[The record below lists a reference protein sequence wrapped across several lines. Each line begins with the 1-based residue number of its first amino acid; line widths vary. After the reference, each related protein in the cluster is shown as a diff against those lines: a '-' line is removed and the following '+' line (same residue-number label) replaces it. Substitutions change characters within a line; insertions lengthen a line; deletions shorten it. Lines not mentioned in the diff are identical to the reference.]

1 MNNLEL
7 QDDSVKS
14 KSKADLIAWI
24 LALVILLLM
33 LVLVSSTVMR
43 MSPTFDEQNHVTR
56 GIAILRTGDYRLSLH
71 HPPLANMLEALPV
84 AWRSET
90 NFTTDMPSWQ
100 DYGIWNASHTTIWE
114 RSKDGVQLIQL
125 ARFPV
130 LLFTLVLGL
139 VIFLWAK
146 ALFGPYGG
154 VLALAFY
161 ALDPNMLA
169 HSGLATTDMAAACTI
184 PLAVYWMRGYFLA
197 PTRWRLLLAGCGIGL
212 ALVAKFSALIL
223 LPIGVLF
230 FVIFALWAPRF
241 TAALPVSWSSFAL
254 PKRLGNMLGVG
265 VAMLLVS
272 AVVVW
277 GVYGFKV
284 ERLGS
289 KPGQPAPAKLSMK
302 NQIPVPALQYFRGLK
317 QVKHDTEAHPTYL
330 LGQSKPSGS
339 WWYYFP
345 VAIVTKTPLPELLA
359 ILGILLLLA
368 VPAWRARLGL
378 PGHEILF
385 LLLPAAIFLLSAMNA
400 GMNLG
405 LRHILPVYP
414 FLLILVGGY
423 VKLPWRGKA
432 LPVVAGLALLLQVA
446 SIYRAQPDYLS
457 YFNVLGGGPAQGYK
471 VLVDSN
477 YDWGQDLGELAKWRS
492 THNQDPLQFC
502 YFGTTPP
509 EAYGI
514 RYTPVKAL
522 GVFNDAPQV
531 DLTQPGYFAISVT
544 NLQAGKVYGGMDYS
558 FLKDVQPIARAG
570 RTIFIYQLP
579 IVPR

>member
-1 MNNLEL
+1 MNNPNL
-7 QDDSVKS
+7 QDDTLKS
-14 KSKADLIAWI
+14 TRKANITAWI
-24 LALVILLLM
+24 LASIILMLM
-33 LVLVSSTVMR
+33 LVQVSGAILK
-43 MSPTFDEQNHVTR
+43 MSPIFDEQNHVTR

-71 HPPLANMLEALPV
+71 HPPLANVLAALPV

-90 NFTTDMPSWQ
+90 NFTTEMPSWQ
-100 DYGIWNASHTTIWE
+100 DLSIWNAARTTIWE
-114 RSKDGVQLIQL
+114 RSKDGALLIQL
-125 ARFPV
+125 ARWPV
-130 LLFTLVLGL
+130 LLFTIVLGI

-197 PTRWRLLLAGCGIGL
+197 PTRWRLLLAGVGIGL

-241 TAALPVSWSSFAL
+241 TAALPVSWSSLAL
-254 PKRLGNMLGVG
+254 PKRLGKMLGVG

-302 NQIPVPALQYFRGLK
+302 NQLPVPALQYFRGLK

-359 ILGILLLLA
+359 ILGILLILA

-378 PGHEILF
+378 PGHEILL
-385 LLLPAAIFLLSAMNA
+385 LLLPAAIFLLSAVNA

-414 FLLILVGGY
+414 FLLILVGGW
-423 VKLPWRGKA
+423 VMLPWRGKA
-432 LPVVAGLALLLQVA
+432 LPVVAVLLLGLQSLAL
-446 SIYRAQPDYLS
+446 YRAQPDYLS
-457 YFNVLGGGPAQGYK
+457 YFNVLVGGPDRGYK

-477 YDWGQDLGELAKWRS
+477 YDWGQDLGELAKV
-492 THNQDPLQFC
+492 QDRLKLNPLQLC

-514 RYTPVKAL
+514 KYTPVKAL
-522 GVFNDAPQV
+522 GVFNDAPQA

-544 NLQAGKVYGGMDYS
+544 NLQAGKVYGDMDYS
-558 FLKDVQPIARAG
+558 FLKDVKPIARAG

-579 IVPR
+579 IAPR